1 MSIEEINIDKKDF
14 DNIIQELQM
23 LKLRINDRNS
33 SMLVEKILNIMN
45 SYEDENQLPLLK
57 KRISEKMKEVRYTNS
72 QLNSDLYILLRNLEE
87 GKTSA
92 EQTSAVFE
100 KLMLGEALEERW
112 NK

>member
-1 MSIEEINIDKKDF
+1 MIIEKIQIDKKDF
-14 DNIIQELQM
+14 DNIMQELQM

-33 SMLVEKILNIMN
+33 GMLVEKILNIMN
-45 SYEDENQLPLLK
+45 SYEDESQLPLLK
-57 KRISEKMKEVRYTNS
+57 ERISEKMKEVRYTNS

>member
-1 MSIEEINIDKKDF
+1 MIIEKVQIDKKDF
-14 DNIIQELQM
+14 DNIIQKLKI
-23 LKLRINDRNS
+23 LKLRISDRNS
-33 SMLVEKILNIMN
+33 GILVDKILSIMN
-45 SYEDENQLPLLK
+45 TYQDETQLPLLK

-87 GKTSA
+87 GKTSV

>member
-1 MSIEEINIDKKDF
+1 MIIEKIQVDKKDF

-23 LKLRINDRNS
+23 LKLRISDRNS

-45 SYEDENQLPLLK
+45 SYEDENQLTLLK
-57 KRISEKMKEVRYTNS
+57 KRIKEKMKEVRYTNS
-72 QLNSDLYILLRNLEE
+72 QFNSDLYILLRNLEE
-87 GKTSA
+87 GKTSV
-92 EQTSAVFE
+92 EQTSAVFV